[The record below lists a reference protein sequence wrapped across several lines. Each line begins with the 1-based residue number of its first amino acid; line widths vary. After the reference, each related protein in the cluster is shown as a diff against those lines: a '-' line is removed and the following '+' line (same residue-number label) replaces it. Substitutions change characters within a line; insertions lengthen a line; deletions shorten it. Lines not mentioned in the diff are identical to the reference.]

1 MKRYAL
7 LVGINKYHTLGNL
20 SYARQDAEAFKQTL
34 CERYGFKPHEAQLMT
49 CESGGASMALSAYL
63 EDALDRVAKK
73 TDLDLLV
80 FGFWGHGF
88 HSEDGRMYLCGM
100 ETLREKLRKTAVSLG
115 MVRERLVQASAKDTL
130 IVLDCCRNLV
140 DGRSVGGTAFATADA
155 EQLAELARDLKVAP
169 RKEQRVI
176 PTVAVVNS
184 CRVGQ
189 RAYEWEERRH
199 GVFTAH
205 LLDAMRY
212 GERSVSRIVS
222 SITEP
227 VAATTNLLY
236 HQEQVPFT
244 IIEGRGD
251 IAIGEES
258 MGQSSFAAGGRA
270 EVKEEYHACPE
281 CGFYNRVE
289 QTFRCVECGREYLC
303 RSHYDEHRNM
313 CNRCACV
320 PMKEYRLGEKG
331 PAGGYIFYENQNYE
345 ADGWRYLEA
354 APSDIKTRTDEVFI
368 FGFYRKSSSSK
379 INLMVGT
386 TKGIGTGKANTDALV
401 EAMGEEAYT
410 YYPLCTKRTG
420 AYAARLCAIH
430 EAGGFG
436 DWFLPSKEELN
447 LMYQNLKVQNLG
459 DFNDS
464 FYWSSSE
471 ENHRYACIQMFNV
484 GLQLYN
490 HKYDTHCVRPIRAF

>member
-1 MKRYAL
+1 
-7 LVGINKYHTLGNL
+7 
-20 SYARQDAEAFKQTL
+20 
-34 CERYGFKPHEAQLMT
+34 MT
-49 CESGGASMALSAYL
+49 CESGGASMALSTYL
-63 EDALDRVAKK
+63 EEALDRVAKK

-115 MVRERLVQASAKDTL
+115 VVRERLVQASAKDTL
-130 IVLDCCRNLV
+130 IVLDCCRNVV
-140 DGRSVGGTAFATADA
+140 DGRSVGGTAFASADA

-169 RKEQRVI
+169 RKEHRVI

-212 GERSVSRIVS
+212 GERSISHIVS

-227 VAATTNLLY
+227 VAATTNFLY

-258 MGQSSFAAGGRA
+258 IGRSSVAAGGRA

-281 CGFYNRVE
+281 CGFYNRVG

-331 PAGGYIFYENQNYE
+331 PAGGYIFYENPNYE
-345 ADGWRYLEA
+345 TDGWRYLEA
-354 APSDIKTRTDEVFI
+354 APAGWSGDAEDSSYI
-368 FGFYRKSSSSK
+368 FGYYRPQGT
-379 INLMVGT
+379 NVEVGT
-386 TKGIGTGKANTDALV
+386 GTGIGSGKGNTEALV
-401 EAMGEEAYT
+401 TAMGDAAYSSWEGGSDT
-410 YYPLCTKRTG
+410 TSQ
-420 AYAARLCAIH
+420 YAAKLCADYRR
-430 EAGGFG
+430 GGHT
-436 DWFLPSKEELN
+436 DWFLPSRDELN
-447 LMYQNLKVQNLG
+447 LMRQNLYLNNLG
-459 DFNDS
+459 GFSGID
-464 FYWSSSE
+464 YWSSSE
-471 ENHRYACIQMFNV
+471 GNEIFAWFQNF
-484 GLQLYN
+484 
-490 HKYDTHCVRPIRAF
+490 YDGDQYDFVRDYESRVRPVRAF